1 MRCVRC
7 ADSCTPLTLCLC
19 VTIHVYS
26 LHTCIIYDAISLS
39 AVQKWAACAVGRF
52 AVSYSDVLASGM
64 ERGTAVEVLH
74 HLDDALWSSG
84 DTSEP
89 TSAQPP
95 PEAAAA
101 VSAYRQRLAAV
112 AAAEEQVLNGF

>member
-1 MRCVRC
+1 
-7 ADSCTPLTLCLC
+7 
-19 VTIHVYS
+19 
-26 LHTCIIYDAISLS
+26 
-39 AVQKWAACAVGRF
+39 
-52 AVSYSDVLASGM
+52 VSYSDVLTSGM

-74 HLDDALWSSG
+74 HVDDALWSSG

-95 PEAAAA
+95 AEAAAA

-112 AAAEEQVLNGF
+112 AAAEEQVQTVFQRSFQLHLVEQS